1 MSYLHCHLLAFSFS
15 IITEHVRCLMDWT
28 ISIAPYAQRGLKVKG
43 DVDNVDKSIMN
54 GRCWSRKV
62 VRSDVV
68 LRTGVRV

>member
-1 MSYLHCHLLAFSFS
+1 MPYGLDNFYSA
-15 IITEHVRCLMDWT
+15 VRT
-28 ISIAPYAQRGLKVKG
+28 ARAKVKG